1 MLQQVLGYMKK
12 RFFKWFSLAFL
23 FATTTAIAK
32 PARIEL
38 SVAADDKTPIAVEVY
53 GVASHPKALVVVLPG
68 TGGQTDSYFD
78 AEVIRDVY
86 DPDHR
91 GGLTDTLLSAD
102 YAIAF
107 VGHRGY
113 RTGANC
119 VPPIPI
125 PQRIDKLVAACIDG
139 ATRATV
145 NLTTITQDTAA
156 VLAKLKKTYRLPVIV
171 MAYSE
176 GGYHIAKIIHDGTFV
191 PDGLVLIGTPL
202 QSLSEVFQY
211 QISREFAFNLANR
224 ALEKCPANTL
234 SIADA
239 FACASIEE
247 TPERREQLLAFL
259 AQDYVTPEAVTM
271 RRAAH
276 RNFSNDLV
284 ARFAGPERPT
294 TLAGIWLGHQLP
306 IAWAGSF
313 YSEVFASTT
322 PISALLADY
331 RKPVALFYGELDDL
345 VPHEGAILCRD
356 TLTPCVTPKII
367 PRGDHALG
375 AADHMPLPDTLK
387 QLRKALDS
395 ALNR

>member
-1 MLQQVLGYMKK
+1 MKD
-12 RFFKWFSLAFL
+12 RGFRWLLMAFL
-23 FATTTAIAK
+23 FATMTAIAR

-38 SVAADDKTPIAVEVY
+38 SVAAYDNTPIAVEVY
-53 GVASHPKALVVVLPG
+53 GVESHPKALIVVLPG
-68 TGGQTDSYFD
+68 TGGQTDPYFD
-78 AEVIRDVY
+78 AEVTRDAY

-91 GGLTDTLLSAD
+91 GGLTETLLSAN

-113 RTGANC
+113 RTGAHC
-119 VPPIPI
+119 VPDVPL
-125 PQRIDKLVAACIDG
+125 PQRIDQLVTACIDG

-156 VLAKLKKTYRLPVIV
+156 VLTRLKKTYRLPVIV

-202 QSLSEVFQY
+202 QSVSEVFQY
-211 QISREFAFNLANR
+211 QISREFVFNLAHR

-239 FACASIEE
+239 FSCAGIEE

-259 AQDYVTPEAVTM
+259 AQDHVTPQAVTM

-284 ARFAGPERPT
+284 ARFAGPERPM
-294 TLAGIWLGHQLP
+294 TLSGVWLGRQMP

-313 YSEVFASTT
+313 YTEAFASTT

-345 VPHEGAILCRD
+345 VPHEGATLCRHAP
-356 TLTPCVTPKII
+356 TSCVRPEII

-375 AADHMPLPDTLK
+375 AADHLPLPDTLNR
-387 QLRKALDS
+387 LRKALDA
-395 ALNR
+395 ALGR